1 MNSRVVCLCAN
12 NDVRALTNEVNRLK
26 NDVDGLNARV
36 ATLTV
41 ENVDLNGQLNSSK
54 DHAQRTETVNVMMRK
69 TIRKGA
75 VNIADLKNK
84 LDVANQEKRKMIDL
98 MASYSAFRDIE
109 VKDLREKIA
118 DLQRTI
124 DRLAA
129 SP

>member
-1 MNSRVVCLCAN
+1 MNSRVVCLCLN

-54 DHAQRTETVNVMMRK
+54 DYAQRTETANVMMRK
-69 TIRKGA
+69 TIRVGA
-75 VNIADLKNK
+75 VNIADLKDK
-84 LDVANQEKRKMIDL
+84 LDVANQEKREMIDL
-98 MASYSAFRDIE
+98 MTSYSAFRDIE

-118 DLQRTI
+118 VLQRTI
-124 DRLAA
+124 DSLTA